1 MNSLK
6 TLFVVGILVA
16 VGYGVYVAINTNPPG
31 SPSADGVTDWSTGPG
46 QAHAPLQANPFAP
59 ADIAATPLTPLPG
72 ATATPEPTPSPAPFG
87 NGAAPGFG
95 DGFYGITDIAEQAPS
110 PSPAPYSYAKPD
122 GAPPAGV
129 MPPGEAVAGDNGSSL
144 SYPVTQPLA
153 VPPGTDSAGA
163 PADSA
168 ANKAGGA
175 AVADDTVRPEFSN
188 FINSVHQS
196 LGKGE
201 LLDAYR
207 GLCRFYG
214 HPNLSAAESRQL
226 TELLDQVAG
235 TVVYDPTQHLLEA
248 ACTVAPGET
257 LEQIAE
263 RYQVPWQMLARI
275 NGISDPQAIQPG
287 QQLKVVRGPVEAE
300 LRVGDC
306 ELTLMLPGRCYAGRF
321 PAGVGPDLPETADL
335 FLVKEKQGPSV
346 YGSYSAGGA
355 GGQAPHFIA
364 LDAPGGPTGDATVGI
379 HAASHPGDVGRISDR
394 GSISVAD
401 RDIKDL
407 YDILSVG
414 STVRIIR

>member
-6 TLFVVGILVA
+6 TLFVVAILVA

-31 SPSADGVTDWSTGPG
+31 TQSADSLADWSTGPS
-46 QAHAPLQANPFAP
+46 QAPAPLQANPFAP
-59 ADIAATPLTPLPG
+59 GDIAAVPVTPVPAETP
-72 ATATPEPTPSPAPFG
+72 AVEPAPSPGPFG

-95 DGFYGITDIAEQAPS
+95 EGFYGITDIAEQAPA
-110 PSPAPYSYAKPD
+110 PAPYPFAGPEN
-122 GAPPAGV
+122 APPAGS
-129 MPPGEAVAGDNGSSL
+129 MPPGEAVAGDGTPRYPETQSSDF
-144 SYPVTQPLA
+144 Q
-153 VPPGTDSAGA
+153 PGTDAGA
-163 PADSA
+163 MPADSTA
-168 ANKAGGA
+168 TTSDGTSVAN
-175 AVADDTVRPEFSN
+175 DTVRPEFSN

-214 HPNLSAAESRQL
+214 HPNLSAAETRQL

-257 LEQIAE
+257 LEQIAD

-275 NGISDPQAIQPG
+275 NGITNPQAVQPG

-321 PAGVGPDLPETADL
+321 PVGVGPNLPETAEL

-346 YGSYSAGGA
+346 YGSYSS
-355 GGQAPHFIA
+355 GGQASHFIA
-364 LDAPGGPTGDATVGI
+364 LDAPGGPAGDATVGI
-379 HAASHPGDVGRISDR
+379 HAASHPGDVGRVTDR

-407 YDILSVG
+407 CDILSVG

>member
-16 VGYGVYVAINTNPPG
+16 VGYGVYVAINT
-31 SPSADGVTDWSTGPG
+31 SPSGTQSPDSVTDWSTGPG
-46 QAHAPLQANPFAP
+46 QAPAPLQANPFAP
-59 ADIAATPLTPLPG
+59 GDIAAVPVTPLPG
-72 ATATPEPTPSPAPFG
+72 DAATAQTAPSPGPSGDGAP
-87 NGAAPGFG
+87 PVFG
-95 DGFYGITDIAEQAPS
+95 DGFYGITDIPERAPS
-110 PSPAPYSYAKPD
+110 PVPYPFD
-122 GAPPAGV
+122 GPEGAPPVDA
-129 MPPGEAVAGDNGSSL
+129 MPPGEAVAGDRSGNLDNPMTRSS
-144 SYPVTQPLA
+144 A
-153 VPPGTDSAGA
+153 VPSGTDAVGT
-163 PADSA
+163 PADSTA
-168 ANKAGGA
+168 TKSDGA
-175 AVADDTVRPEFSN
+175 PVADDTVRPEFTN

-214 HPNLSAAESRQL
+214 HPNLSAAEMRQL

-263 RYQVPWQMLARI
+263 RYKVPWQMLARI
-275 NGISDPQAIQPG
+275 NGIGDPQAIQPG

-321 PAGVGPDLPETADL
+321 PAGVGPSLPETADL

-346 YGSYSAGGA
+346 YGSYASGGE
-355 GGQAPHFIA
+355 APHFIA

-379 HAASHPGDVGRISDR
+379 HAASHPGDVGRITDR

>member
-31 SPSADGVTDWSTGPG
+31 TQSADSLTDWSTGPG
-46 QAHAPLQANPFAP
+46 QTPAPLQANPFAP
-59 ADIAATPLTPLPG
+59 ADIATAPLTPLPG
-72 ATATPEPTPSPAPFG
+72 AVAAPEPAPSPAPSG
-87 NGAAPGFG
+87 NVAAPGFG
-95 DGFYGITDIAEQAPS
+95 DGFYGITDIAEQTTA
-110 PSPAPYSYAKPD
+110 PSPAPYSYAGPG
-122 GAPPAGV
+122 GAPPAGI
-129 MPPGEAVAGDNGSSL
+129 MPPGEAIAGDNGSSSL
-144 SYPVTQPLA
+144 SYPVTQPSA
-153 VPPGTDSAGA
+153 VPPETDSAGT
-163 PADSA
+163 PADST
-168 ANKAGGA
+168 ANKAGGT
-175 AVADDTVRPEFSN
+175 AVANDTVRPEFSN

-214 HPNLSAAESRQL
+214 HPNLSAAEARQL

-275 NGISDPQAIQPG
+275 NGITDPQAVQPG

-321 PAGVGPDLPETADL
+321 PVGVGPNLPETAEL

-346 YGSYSAGGA
+346 YGSYSS
-355 GGQAPHFIA
+355 GGQASHFIA
-364 LDAPGGPTGDATVGI
+364 LDAPGVPAGDATVGI
-379 HAASHPGDVGRISDR
+379 HAASHPGDVGRITDR

>member
-31 SPSADGVTDWSTGPG
+31 SQPADSVTDWSTGPG
-46 QAHAPLQANPFAP
+46 QAPAPLQANPFAP
-59 ADIAATPLTPLPG
+59 ADIAAVPMTPLPG
-72 ATATPEPTPSPAPFG
+72 GAAAAEPAPSATPIG
-87 NGAAPGFG
+87 DGATSSY
-95 DGFYGITDIAEQAPS
+95 DEGFYGITDIAEQTPA
-110 PSPAPYSYAKPD
+110 PSPAPYYDAGPE
-122 GAPPAGV
+122 GTPPAGV
-129 MPPGEAVAGDNGSSL
+129 MPPGEAVAGDSSGDL
-144 SYPVTQPLA
+144 SYPITRPSA
-153 VPPGTDSAGA
+153 VPPGTDAGGT
-163 PADSA
+163 PADSTA
-168 ANKAGGA
+168 MKAGGA

-214 HPNLSAAESRQL
+214 HPNLSAAETRQL

-235 TVVYDPTQHLLEA
+235 TVVYDPAQHLLEA

-275 NGISDPQAIQPG
+275 NGITDPQAVQPG

-321 PAGVGPDLPETADL
+321 PAGVGPNLPETADL
-335 FLVKEKQGPSV
+335 FLV
-346 YGSYSAGGA
+346 
-355 GGQAPHFIA
+355 
-364 LDAPGGPTGDATVGI
+364 
-379 HAASHPGDVGRISDR
+379 
-394 GSISVAD
+394 
-401 RDIKDL
+401 
-407 YDILSVG
+407 
-414 STVRIIR
+414 